1 MSAREEFCCWFK
13 WRPILLF
20 ITATEILQA
29 LVANMS
35 EQNNAVF
42 SWMYLGTGIS
52 SQIDTW

>member
-1 MSAREEFCCWFK
+1 MF
-13 WRPILLF
+13 LF

-42 SWMYLGTGIS
+42 SWVNLGTGIS